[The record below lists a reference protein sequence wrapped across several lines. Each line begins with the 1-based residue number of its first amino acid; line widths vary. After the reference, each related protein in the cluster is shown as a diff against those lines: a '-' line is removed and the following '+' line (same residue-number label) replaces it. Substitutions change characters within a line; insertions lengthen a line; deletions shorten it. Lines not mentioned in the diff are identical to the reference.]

1 MDLPLLSEGSHT
13 LKVVM
18 YSNAIANRGGPYT
31 AIVYFTVETTGGL
44 APPTISNL
52 SIAETTYNVTEL
64 PPQFITN
71 KNDVLTTYSLD
82 GQANV
87 TVNGNTTLTSL
98 TDGMHRLTL
107 YVQDDWGN
115 TGSQAVVFT
124 IQTPKPA
131 PTQTP
136 NQFPTALFAVGSV
149 AVAAVVAV
157 TAVVYFKKRKRG

>member
-87 TVNGNTTLTSL
+87 TVN
-98 TDGMHRLTL
+98 
-107 YVQDDWGN
+107 VQDDWGN